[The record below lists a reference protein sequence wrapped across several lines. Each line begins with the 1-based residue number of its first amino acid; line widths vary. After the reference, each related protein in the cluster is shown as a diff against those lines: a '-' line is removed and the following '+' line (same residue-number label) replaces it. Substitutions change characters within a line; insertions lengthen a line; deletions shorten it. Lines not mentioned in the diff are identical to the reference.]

1 MTYFWETVDTIAPGL
16 GWPHFGPFHLAVL
29 AVFLLL
35 SLVPSE
41 ELAYTE
47 GTVDRQID
55 IGLTTVTIGSKIFS
69 HIFSFCCH
77 KSRCFDVFIHCRHEC
92 RASTTPCLRSS
103 RYASLLFSASR
114 YRPTASCQV
123 GSGVNPA
130 SRSFDLSRR
139 ELNGRAATLAPYSA
153 LVTGTTFVV

>member
-1 MTYFWETVDTIAPGL
+1 MQKVGICTGRSDPCGDRIFKHIAGTSRIL
-16 GWPHFGPFHLAVL
+16 TDNDAAVL
-29 AVFLLL
+29 AVFSLL
-35 SLVPSE
+35 SIVPSE

-47 GTVDRQID
+47 GTVGRQID

-69 HIFSFCCH
+69 H
-77 KSRCFDVFIHCRHEC
+77 CF
-92 RASTTPCLRSS
+92 LL
-103 RYASLLFSASR
+103 YASLLFSASR